1 MKLLLTSS
9 GLRGKKVVDF
19 FLKLLPKKPKD
30 CSVLLVSLTS
40 SLGERW
46 YVNYSRQA
54 LKKLGFRKI
63 TWFNLKDKKFVKPRE
78 NFDILYVLGG
88 ETFVML
94 KRMRLTGFTK
104 FIEGL
109 AKNKKIIFFGSSAS
123 SIIAGPNIAIA
134 AWGSDGETN
143 KAGLK
148 NFTGLGLTRTAI
160 YPHFE
165 LKFKQEVKDFQK
177 KVKYPVL
184 ALSDGQALF
193 VNGRSQKLIK
203 E

>member
-9 GLRGKKVVDF
+9 GLHGGKVADF
-19 FLKLLPKKPKD
+19 FLKILPTKPKD
-30 CSVLLVSLTS
+30 CSVLLVSLTRS
-40 SLGERW
+40 VGEKW
-46 YVNYSRQA
+46 YVNYSKKA
-54 LKKLGFRKI
+54 LLKLGFKKI
-63 TWFNLKDKKFVKPRE
+63 IWFNLKDKKFVKPQE

-94 KRMRLTGFTK
+94 KRMRLTGFAK
-104 FIEGL
+104 FVKGL
-109 AKNKKIIFFGSSAS
+109 EKNKKIIFFGSSAS

-148 NFTGLGLTRTAI
+148 NFTGLGLTKTAI
-160 YPHFE
+160 YPHYE
-165 LKFKQEVKDFQK
+165 SKFKQEVEDFKK

-193 VNGRSQKLIK
+193 VDGRQQKIIR
-203 E
+203 